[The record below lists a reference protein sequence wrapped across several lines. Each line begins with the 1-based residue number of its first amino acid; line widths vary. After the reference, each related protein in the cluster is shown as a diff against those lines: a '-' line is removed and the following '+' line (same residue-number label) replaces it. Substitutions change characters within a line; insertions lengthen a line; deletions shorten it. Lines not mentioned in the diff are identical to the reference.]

1 MLVAVAGTLLVTG
14 LLCVW
19 VSLDHLSQVDREQA
33 GVQDPEEPEPEEEQP
48 RLTRL
53 GRPIVEIRVRA

>member
-19 VSLDHLSQVDREQA
+19 VSLDHLSQVEREDAEAQT
-33 GVQDPEEPEPEEEQP
+33 PEEPESEEEEP

-53 GRPIVEIRVRA
+53 GRPIVEVRVRA